1 MELDEYELHEYEIEH
16 DHHAETDVDNRDG
29 VELEDNL
36 DGVGGMYD
44 NFVDDDLYAIDSG
57 ELIGSIDFVN
67 FSEEE
72 VRRFNF
78 VDDDIAFEFCQQYA
92 KHHGFGVRHSR
103 SEKCGEVRIRQEF
116 VCHRQGYRSPKFYS
130 IPNWQKRPRA
140 ETRWGC
146 PTRMHVR
153 MDDKS
158 GHWYVTRI
166 NHPILELQFSSM
178 LPCHRRMSKAD
189 IEQMNDMHK
198 EGIGVS
204 RIHDFMAILVG
215 GYTDILRHYHRCL
228 MFVRAKEVQADFECA
243 KGDLVITTNLKQL
256 EHYAAENYS
265 RTIFDLFVPILNRA
279 CAMRVVDSKDNGSYF
294 IHTVSRY
301 GTLGKDWRVIAMSEM
316 SEVQCTCIRMEC
328 FRDPCEH
335 IIAVLV
341 LTNVHE
347 IPRSLILPRWTK
359 DAKMVV
365 VQSMGIILDSV
376 QLTQH

>member
-1 MELDEYELHEYEIEH
+1 M
-16 DHHAETDVDNRDG
+16 
-29 VELEDNL
+29 VEKFGIGDKRWVQ
-36 DGVGGMYD
+36 DMYK
-44 NFVDDDLYAIDSG
+44 
-57 ELIGSIDFVN
+57 
-67 FSEEE
+67 
-72 VRRFNF
+72 RR
-78 VDDDIAFEFCQQYA
+78 
-92 KHHGFGVRHSR
+92 H
-103 SEKCGEVRIRQEF
+103 
-116 VCHRQGYRSPKFYS
+116 
-130 IPNWQKRPRA
+130 NWA
-140 ETRWGC
+140 TA
-146 PTRMHVR
+146 HVR
-153 MDDKS
+153 GKFFAGFCTTS
-158 GHWYVTRI
+158 TCEGLHAVISWYV
-166 NHPILELQFSSM
+166 
-178 LPCHRRMSKAD
+178 K
-189 IEQMNDMHK
+189 
-198 EGIGVS
+198 S
-204 RIHDFMAILVG
+204 RYS
-215 GYTDILRHYHRCL
+215 YTDILRHYHRCL